1 MGQNPRQSLRSSV
14 LRGGL
19 TDQLSVKII
28 QSKNAWKSASKTQ
41 PLWSMQSRQLQAQR
55 RQNPLQQIHVVRGML
70 STLIL
75 YPELDKFVKG
85 FTRKFHSSRQ

>member
-1 MGQNPRQSLRSSV
+1 MR
-14 LRGGL
+14 
-19 TDQLSVKII
+19 
-28 QSKNAWKSASKTQ
+28 
-41 PLWSMQSRQLQAQR
+41 SRQLQAQ

-85 FTRKFHSSRQ
+85 FTRKFHSSRQKLEDHTPNL